1 MNAPT
6 SPAET
11 TALSLSP
18 RQQFDLSPRDFD
30 EAWRMADY
38 LAQSGMVPK
47 DFQGKPGNCLVA
59 IQWGAELG
67 LKTMQAIQN
76 IAVING
82 RPSLWGDVMLA
93 LVRASPLCEYVVE
106 NIAGERAECRV
117 KRRGEPEQVREF
129 TKDDATKAKLWGK
142 EGPWTQYPKR
152 MLQMRARAWALRDVF
167 TDVLKGLHMA
177 EEALDMP
184 TEKFMGPA
192 DVVGA
197 SPPPPEPTEWPA
209 DLFAERLPEWRKA
222 IAAKRASADSVVA
235 KAKTKYPLSPEQEA
249 AIRQPDATDV
259 TAKGVDADGVVTMTY
274 AEVAEKLNGAKTADD
289 LDTAAS
295 LITAVAD
302 KGQQGEL
309 SAIYETRK
317 TAITA

>member
-1 MNAPT
+1 MNAPA
-6 SPAET
+6 SPTET
-11 TALSLSP
+11 TALSLAP
-18 RQQFDLSPRDFD
+18 RQSFDLSPRDFD
-30 EAWRMADY
+30 EAWRMAEY
-38 LAQSGMVPK
+38 LSDSDMVPK
-47 DFQGKPGNCLVA
+47 DFKGKPANCLVA
-59 IQWGAELG
+59 IQWGGELG

-93 LVRASPLCEYVVE
+93 LVRASPLCEYVAE

-129 TKDDATKAKLWGK
+129 TKDDATKAGLWTK
-142 EGPWTQYPKR
+142 DGPWKQYPKR

-184 TEKFMGPA
+184 PEKFMGPA
-192 DVVGA
+192 DVVGD
-197 SPPPPEPTEWPA
+197 PPPPAVTEWPA
-209 DLFAERLPEWRKA
+209 DLFAQRLPEWRKA
-222 IAAKRASADSVVA
+222 IAGKRASADSVVA
-235 KAKTKYPLSPEQEA
+235 KAKTKYPLSAEQEA

-259 TAKGVDADGVVTMTY
+259 TAKTVDADGVVTMTY
-274 AEVAEKLNGAKTADD
+274 AQVVDKLNGAKNADD

-317 TAITA
+317 TALSA